1 MNVPTLKY
9 QKRIDMSE
17 KIVGMIIPI
26 PSYLLMRI
34 FKEKKNKIIK
44 VATIFKQIKPGSKVL
59 FYSSHE
65 THAVVGEGTIETCE
79 IVSATNLVKNYNKY
93 NGNLFFTKKELKEY
107 LSQRKRSKFLVISLK
122 EIKQYKKPVKL
133 RRFVPM
139 AGQYLTKRLYQKIA
153 SQQS

>member
-1 MNVPTLKY
+1 MT
-9 QKRIDMSE
+9 E

-26 PSYLLMRI
+26 PSYLLTRF

-44 VATIFKQIKPGSKVL
+44 VATIFKQIKPGSMVL

-79 IVSATNLVKNYNKY
+79 IVSATDLVKNYNKY
-93 NGNLFFTKKELKEY
+93 NGNLFITKKELKEY

-139 AGQYLTKRLYQKIA
+139 AGQYLTKRLYQKIT
-153 SQQS
+153 SQQQS